1 MSYYELS
8 EQFVSVMVIFRGS
21 KWMDN
26 YVEYLEKL
34 QSKMDFRK
42 SVDDKKVKFYFD
54 MKNVNQRLSNLFI
67 SALVSLE
74 LLLCVIGVTTDIVY
88 RNIIVGV
95 MVAVLLFFG
104 FTALLYAG
112 NAASYENLA
121 CYERDKIYFANYD
134 IIKNEVVNDD
144 DEQIRQLILWKNMYE
159 LAPTDEVR
167 YRELLRIVKSVYEEY
182 SEIYK

>member
-1 MSYYELS
+1 
-8 EQFVSVMVIFRGS
+8 
-21 KWMDN
+21 MDN

-104 FTALLYAG
+104 FTALLYAS

-159 LAPTDEVR
+159 LSPTDEVR
-167 YRELLRIVKSVYEEY
+167 YRELLRIVKSVCEEY